1 MSKHTERT
9 HWQDRTR
16 GMGQSGRHRHD
27 FPWGDAF
34 ARGRGAWL
42 YDTPGR
48 GHGRGRG
55 GRARRGDVR
64 AAVLAL
70 LAEQP
75 MYGYEI
81 IQQLE
86 ERTQGVWRP
95 SAGSVYPT
103 LQLLEDQGVVTSEE
117 SGGKRRYTLTETGRA
132 EFDADDR
139 GRAPWEEVTD
149 GIDPV
154 RWDLFKAI
162 GQIAVATK
170 QVAEAGTAEQQGEA
184 VNLLAETRRRLYAIL
199 ASEG

>member
-1 MSKHTERT
+1 MHHHRTDTPRGREHTGR
-9 HWQDRTR
+9 
-16 GMGQSGRHRHD
+16 GRHE
-27 FPWGDAF
+27 FPWADLLG
-34 ARGRGAWL
+34 RGRGGWL
-42 YDTPGR
+42 YDTPRR

-103 LQLLEDQGVVTSEE
+103 LQLLEEQGLVTSEE
-117 SGGKRRYTLTETGRA
+117 SGGKRRYTLTDAGRA
-132 EFDADDR
+132 EGQKDDR
-139 GRAPWEEVTD
+139 GTAPWDEVTE

-154 RWDLFKAI
+154 RWELLRSI

-170 QVAEAGTAEQQGEA
+170 QVAEAGSEEQQAEA
-184 VNLLAETRRRLYAIL
+184 VKLLAETRRRLYALL
-199 ASEG
+199 AQEG

>member
-1 MSKHTERT
+1 MNHRRTEAPRGHDHT
-9 HWQDRTR
+9 
-16 GMGQSGRHRHD
+16 RHRHD
-27 FPWGDAF
+27 FPLGDLF
-34 ARGRGAWL
+34 GRGRGAWL
-42 YDTPGR
+42 YDAPGR

-103 LQLLEDQGVVTSEE
+103 LQLFEDQGLVTSEE
-117 SGGKRRYTLTETGRA
+117 TGGKRRYTLTDEGRA
-132 EFDADDR
+132 EVAKDDR
-139 GRAPWEEVTD
+139 GVAPWDEVTE

-154 RWDLFKAI
+154 RFDLLKSL

-170 QVAEAGTAEQQGEA
+170 QVAEAGGKEQQTEA
-184 VNLLAETRRRLYAIL
+184 VKLLAETRRKLYALL
-199 ASEG
+199 AQEA